1 MQNLGTL
8 EGKVIVVTG
17 AGQGIGRA
25 LAGLIA
31 DMGGTPVAVD
41 LNGEALEA
49 LKADIPQALTFTGDV
64 SDVAFA
70 AETVAAVGAKGL
82 RLTGLVNNAG
92 ITRPAMIK
100 KMEERQWD
108 DVIRVHLKGA
118 YVWTQAV
125 GRAMLEQAESG
136 KSRNIGSMVHISSIA
151 GRGGSIGQIN
161 YAAAK
166 AGIFGISMTAAKEW
180 ARYGIRSNSVS
191 FGVVET
197 PMTEVIRGEKFR
209 DDILS
214 RIPMGYW
221 AEPLEVIRPVAFLLS
236 DSASYITGQNLGIDG
251 GMNINL

>member
-25 LAGLIA
+25 LSGLIA
-31 DMGGTPVAVD
+31 DLGGTPVAVD

-125 GRAMLEQAESG
+125 GRAMLEQAEPG
-136 KSRNIGSMVHISSIA
+136 KNRNIGSMVHISSIA